1 MKRRIIA
8 WVLCLIVSVA
18 YIGINKYVENLPE
31 KDSASTVKKE
41 ELIIYND
48 VESES
53 VVKKAFDNTSL
64 SSSYKL
70 EFESEPSEDT
80 WNITKNLSLLS
91 NNNDDDDE
99 DDEENKDNNSDT
111 VLTSFTPLI
120 IGMKNSKSLQ
130 EYAENGLLI
139 STEEI
144 NNSVEDEIS
153 IDFKKI
159 IDAVVDGE
167 NWSLFGGENKE
178 IKIFVPKEDT
188 IEGKIFYN
196 FLLVTIN
203 NGNYPENEETLK
215 TVKETANSFLKSS
228 NCVKVENVINE
239 LNNISSINAT
249 DIYVLF
255 EADFMNS
262 TVWSQKKLDISL
274 AYPNTTLVKHIYT
287 KASENEFE
295 ELSTFFY
302 SLSEELNY
310 RTSSIHSFE
319 EDSNYNVK
327 DDIEFIEVELEVEV
341 EDDDIGTIFIIILVV
356 LVAVLL
362 ILVTLV
368 NVFGY

>member
-41 ELIIYND
+41 ELYIYSD

-53 VVKKAFDNTSL
+53 VVKKAFDNTSS

-70 EFESEPSEDT
+70 EFKSEPSENI

-91 NNNDDDDE
+91 NNDDDDE
-99 DDEENKDNNSDT
+99 EENKDNSDT

-130 EYAENGLLI
+130 KYAENELLT

-239 LNNISSINAT
+239 LNKISSINAT

-262 TVWSQKKLDISL
+262 TVWSQEKLDISL

-341 EDDDIGTIFIIILVV
+341 ADDDSGTIFIIILVV

-368 NVFGY
+368 NIFGY